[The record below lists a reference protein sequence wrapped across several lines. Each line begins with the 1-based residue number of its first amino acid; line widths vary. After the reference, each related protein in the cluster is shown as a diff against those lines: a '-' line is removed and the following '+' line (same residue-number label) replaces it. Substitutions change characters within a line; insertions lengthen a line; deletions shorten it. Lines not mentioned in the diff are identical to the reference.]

1 MVLKQGEVLPQK
13 KAEFSNFWRKHE
25 EARCETPSLNVYQ
38 KLHQK
43 ENEVYKN
50 MLMLN
55 AKIYTVRE

>member
-1 MVLKQGEVLPQK
+1 MKSQKVSNGIKTRGILPRK

-43 ENEVYKN
+43 ENEVH
-50 MLMLN
+50 
-55 AKIYTVRE
+55 KIC